1 MVGVRES
8 DQNETCCL
16 LSRVLIRSE
25 PDAVAVSWK
34 KHARHWGF
42 SCARAEDRV
51 FVPCLAW
58 KKNSGSILKVVNVC
72 VCVYLHDCQA
82 VLALI

>member
-34 KHARHWGF
+34 KHARH
-42 SCARAEDRV
+42 
-51 FVPCLAW
+51 
-58 KKNSGSILKVVNVC
+58 
-72 VCVYLHDCQA
+72 
-82 VLALI
+82 